1 MIKLIVQTLCGI
13 DQYGKNRELQD
24 RKQEEKIA
32 INRINEFQNALDRIE
47 YDITKKKRI
56 KDNLGFFE
64 SIYEWFTN
72 EKQKEIDRLKG
83 QADNAKN
90 GKIQANNDYNEKSS
104 LTKAAASEYYKVAEI
119 FEYIKNK
126 KVDNCSSDMT
136 DQI

>member
-1 MIKLIVQTLCGI
+1 M
-13 DQYGKNRELQD
+13 
-24 RKQEEKIA
+24 
-32 INRINEFQNALDRIE
+32 FQNALDRIE

-72 EKQKEIDRLKG
+72 EKQKEIDRLND
-83 QADNAKN
+83 QAINVEN
-90 GKIQANNDYNEKSS
+90 GRIQANNDYNEKSS
-104 LTKAAASEYYKVAEI
+104 LTKVAASEYYKVAEI

-136 DQI
+136 EQI